1 MESKKSCQYCNKEIH
16 ESTIRCDE
24 CHEAWVDGMKHGENL
39 LKQQLKELL
48 GSLIDLA
55 KPIDLP
61 IYSSDQKN
69 NIKTKK
75 GGCNNGKLQ
84 K

>member
-1 MESKKSCQYCNKEIH
+1 
-16 ESTIRCDE
+16 
-24 CHEAWVDGMKHGENL
+24 MKHGENL